1 MSALQYVKRATFG
14 MACLGALAA
23 QASLLAAEPAKP
35 APKKRASR
43 AKKAVAAEAAPE
55 AVTTGEAE
63 PVAADGDAGGSGPDG
78 EPRRGWWQRTFGN

>member
-1 MSALQYVKRATFG
+1 
-14 MACLGALAA
+14 MADEIQNAEAA
-23 QASLLAAEPAKP
+23 PEAVEPEPVAETETEAEPAKP

-55 AVTTGEAE
+55 ASATREAE
-63 PVAADGDAGGSGPDG
+63 PVAADAEDNGVGPDG